1 MSVGRLGYDPSASF
15 TRIGAMSLRHLYLL
29 RGSWTRLA
37 ELAYWPTVQMVLWGF
52 ITQFLATQ
60 SSYVANAF
68 GVLLSGVLLWDI
80 LFRGQLGVCIPFLEE
95 MWSRN
100 LGHLFVS
107 PIRPWEMI
115 VAFLV
120 VSLSR
125 TILGVVPATL
135 LAIAFYGFSVYSL
148 GLPLVAFFLNLIV
161 FGWAIGLA
169 LNGLVLR
176 FGLGAETLAW
186 VVIMAVAPVSGV
198 YYPVATLPHWLQWLS
213 WSLPSAYV
221 FEGMRGVL
229 IEGTVRLDIMVWA
242 GLLNL
247 GYLAAGAGIF
257 LHCLKAARIRGLILQ
272 IGE

>member
-1 MSVGRLGYDPSASF
+1 MSWAAIGGVPRASLV
-15 TRIGAMSLRHLYLL
+15 RVGAMSLRHLYLL

-60 SSYVANAF
+60 SSYIANAF

-100 LGHLFVS
+100 LGHMFVS

-115 VAFLV
+115 VGFLA
-120 VSLSR
+120 VSLAR
-125 TILGVVPATL
+125 TVLGVVPATL
-135 LAIAFYGFSVYSL
+135 LAIVFYGFSVYSL
-148 GLPLVAFFLNLIV
+148 GLPLIAFFFNLIV

-186 VVIMAVAPVSGV
+186 VVIMAVAPISGV
-198 YYPVATLPHWLQWLS
+198 YYPVASLPSWLQLVS
-213 WSLPSAYV
+213 WCLPSAYV
-221 FEGMRGVL
+221 FEGMRAVL
-229 IEGTVRLDIMVWA
+229 IDGWVRLDVMLWA

-257 LHCLKAARIRGLILQ
+257 LYCLRAARDRGLILQ